1 MISVEDWALIRRLVA
16 DGVPQRQ
23 VARDLGIGRAT
34 VARAVASDGPPKYER
49 PAVPT
54 SFTPFEPLVRQLLVT
69 TPDMPATVIAERVG
83 WIGSITWFREHVRR
97 LRPEHRPVDP
107 SDRLTWLAG
116 DAAQCDLW
124 FPPKKI
130 PLEDGTTALLPVMVI
145 TCAHSRFMVAK
156 MIPTRHTQD
165 LLLAMWLLL
174 QQLGRVPRRLIW
186 DNESGIGRG
195 KRHAEGVGAFT
206 GTLAT
211 TLQRLKPYDPES
223 KGIVERRNGFFET
236 SFMPGRDFAS
246 PADFDAQ
253 FTDWLS
259 KANARVVRTIKARPV
274 DLLDADR
281 AAMLPLPPVA
291 PVVGWVNR
299 VRLGR
304 DYYVRVDSNDYSV
317 DPNVIGR
324 FVDVHA
330 DLSRVQVRHDGRLV
344 AAHDRVWARGMTITD
359 PAHVAAAKV
368 LREQFQLPRPAAD
381 PHQEVDRD
389 LTRDLADYDRAF
401 GLIDGGL
408 ADGVADGLSDGEVA

>member
-1 MISVEDWALIRRLVA
+1 MEDWALIRRLVA

-23 VARDLGIGRAT
+23 VAKDLGVGRST
-34 VARAVASDGPPKYER
+34 VARALASDRPPKYER

-54 SFTPFEPLVRQLLVT
+54 AFTPFEPLVRHLLAA
-69 TPDMPATVIAERVG
+69 TPDMPATVIAERVC
-83 WIGSITWFREHVRR
+83 WEGSITWFRDNVRR
-97 LRPEHRPVDP
+97 LRPEYRPVDP
-107 SDRLTWLAG
+107 ADRLTWLPG

-130 PLEDGTTALLPVMVI
+130 PLEDGSKVLLPVMVI
-145 TCAHSRFMVAK
+145 TAAHSRFMVGR
-156 MIPTRHTQD
+156 MIPTRHTED
-165 LLLAMWLLL
+165 LLLGMWVLL

-223 KGIVERRNGFFET
+223 KGVVERRNGFFET

-246 PADFDAQ
+246 PADFNTQ
-253 FTDWLS
+253 FADWLTI
-259 KANARVVRTIKARPV
+259 ANARIVRTTKARPV
-274 DLLDADR
+274 ELLDVDR

-291 PVVGWVNR
+291 PTVGWVNR

-304 DYYVRVDSNDYSV
+304 DYYVRVDSSDYSV
-317 DPNVIGR
+317 DPALIGR
-324 FVDVHA
+324 FVEVTA
-330 DLSRVQVRHDGRLV
+330 DLGRVEVRHEGRLV

-359 PAHVAAAKV
+359 PVHVAAAKV
-368 LREQFQLPRPAAD
+368 LREQFQRPRPAPD
-381 PHQEVDRD
+381 PQEG
-389 LTRDLADYDRAF
+389 LARDLADYDRAF
-401 GLIDGGL
+401 GLLDDGLLDGGL
-408 ADGVADGLSDGEVA
+408 TDGEVA

>member
-1 MISVEDWALIRRLVA
+1 VEDWALIRRLVA

-23 VARDLGIGRAT
+23 VARDLGVGRST
-34 VARAVASDGPPKYER
+34 VARAVASGGPPKYER
-49 PAVPT
+49 APVPT
-54 SFTPFEPLVRQLLVT
+54 AFAAFEPLVLHLLAV

-83 WIGSITWFREHVRR
+83 WTGSITWFRDNVRR
-97 LRPEHRPVDP
+97 LRLEHRPVDP
-107 SDRLTWLAG
+107 SDRLTWLPG

-130 PLEDGTTALLPVMVI
+130 PLEDGSKTLLPVMVI
-145 TCAHSRFMVAK
+145 TCAHSRFMLGQ

-165 LLLAMWLLL
+165 LLLGMWELL

-195 KRHAEGVGAFT
+195 KRHAEGIGAFT

-236 SFMPGRDFAS
+236 SFMPGRVFAS
-246 PADFDAQ
+246 PGDFNVQ
-253 FTDWLS
+253 FADWLS
-259 KANARVVRTIKARPV
+259 VANARIVRTIKTRPV
-274 DLLDADR
+274 DRLEADR
-281 AAMLPLPPVA
+281 AGMLPLPPVA

-304 DYYVRVDSNDYSV
+304 DYYIRLDSCDYSV
-317 DPNVIGR
+317 DPAVIGR
-324 FVDVHA
+324 FVDVSA
-330 DLSRVQVRHDGRLV
+330 DLSSVEVRHEGRLV

-359 PAHVAAAKV
+359 PAHVAAAKL
-368 LREQFQLPRPAAD
+368 LREQYQQPRRAPD
-381 PHQEVDRD
+381 PSEGLVRD
-389 LTRDLADYDRAF
+389 LGDYDRAF
-401 GLIDGGL
+401 GLVEGAL
-408 ADGVADGLSDGEVA
+408 ADGEVA